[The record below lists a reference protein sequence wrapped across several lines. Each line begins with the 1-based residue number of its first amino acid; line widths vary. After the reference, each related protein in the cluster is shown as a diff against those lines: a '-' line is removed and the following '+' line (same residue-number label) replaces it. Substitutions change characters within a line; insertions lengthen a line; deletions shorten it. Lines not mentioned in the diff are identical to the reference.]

1 MNQSI
6 LSHDEEIIIAQCTP
20 PGSGAIALLRISGAN
35 SWNVVQSM
43 AQLASGKKLID
54 QQPHTIH
61 TGWVVDQAG
70 HHIDQVLFLL
80 MRGPRTFTGQDT
92 VEITSHNNPFIINAI
107 IERALACGAR
117 MAKEGEFSRRAV
129 INGKIDLLQAE
140 AINELIHANTS
151 VALKQSLAQ
160 IEGSLSSWSVYIEQT
175 LLKALAY
182 CQASFEF
189 LDEEM
194 EFGSQVR
201 QIIQQL
207 LDEIAAM
214 EKTFNQQQQI
224 RQGIRIAILG
234 SVNAGKS
241 SLFNALLAHERA
253 IVTEIPGTTRDTIE
267 AGIYRDGNYLTLI
280 DTAGLR
286 VTDDIIETQGIE
298 RSRKE
303 AARADIIIL
312 VVDGSCSLSP
322 QELAIYQT
330 LLQEYA
336 QKIILVRNK
345 TDLPSVDVQV
355 GNGENTCID
364 CSCTKTQHISDVEQ
378 AIEAKVNAL
387 LCQIDTPFLLNQRQF
402 NLIMSLKKKLNEII
416 SMFKE
421 PIQYELL
428 AVHLNDALALIS
440 NLTGKSISEQGLDAV
455 FREFCVGK

>member
-6 LSHDEEIIIAQCTP
+6 LSQDEEIIIAQCTP
-20 PGSGAIALLRISGAN
+20 VGSGAIALLRISGVN
-35 SWNVVQSM
+35 SWNMVQSM
-43 AQLASGKKLID
+43 AELASGKQLLD
-54 QQPHTIH
+54 QPSHTIH
-61 TGWVVDQAG
+61 AGWVIDKAG
-70 HHIDQVLFLL
+70 KHIDQVLFLL

-92 VEITSHNNPFIINAI
+92 VEITSHNNPFIIDAI
-107 IERALACGAR
+107 IERALACGAH

-160 IEGSLSSWSVYIEQT
+160 IEGSLSSWSVEIEQT
-175 LLKALAY
+175 LLKALAF

-194 EFGSQVR
+194 EFGSQIK
-201 QIIQQL
+201 QIIQKL
-207 LDEIAAM
+207 LDNIAAM

-241 SLFNALLAHERA
+241 SLFNTLLAHERA

-267 AGIYRDGNYLTLI
+267 AGIYRDGNYWTLI

-286 VTDDIIETQGIE
+286 VTDDIIECQGIE

-303 AARADIIIL
+303 ATYADIIIL
-312 VVDGSCSLSP
+312 VVDGSRSLSP
-322 QELAIYQT
+322 QELEIYQT
-330 LLQEYA
+330 LLQEHA

-345 TDLPSVDVQV
+345 ADLPSVDVQL
-355 GNGENTCID
+355 GNEENACIV
-364 CSCTKTQHISDVEQ
+364 CSCTKTQNITAIEQ
-378 AIEAKVNAL
+378 AIKKKVDAL
-387 LCQIDTPFLLNQRQF
+387 LRQVDTPFLLNQRQF
-402 NLIMSLKKKLNEII
+402 NTIMSLKEKLKEIM
-416 SMFKE
+416 SMLKE

-428 AVHLNDALALIS
+428 AIHLNDAIALIS
-440 NLTGKSISEQGLDAV
+440 NLTGKSISEQGLNAV